1 MRTLAILAFSFA
13 VGTLAAALE
22 PKGGWWLPAAAV
34 LLAVF
39 VHPTTYWGLIPPGLA
54 FVAVYGISVW
64 LFGMNRY
71 ERGLVTG
78 PLRRLT
84 RRRKRGGGHRAP

>member
-34 LLAVF
+34 LLAIVIVILIALLFF
-39 VHPTTYWGLIPPGLA
+39 VENI
-54 FVAVYGISVW
+54 
-64 LFGMNRY
+64 FGKDV
-71 ERGLVTG
+71 EG
-78 PLRRLT
+78 
-84 RRRKRGGGHRAP
+84 

>member
-1 MRTLAILAFSFA
+1 MIRRLRWKIVAINMAM
-13 VGTLAAALE
+13 VT
-22 PKGGWWLPAAAV
+22 AV

-39 VHPTTYWGLIPPGLA
+39 VHPASYWALIPPGLLV
-54 FVAVYGISVW
+54 VAVYGASMW

-78 PLRRLT
+78 PLRRIL
-84 RRRKRGGGHRAP
+84 HRQ